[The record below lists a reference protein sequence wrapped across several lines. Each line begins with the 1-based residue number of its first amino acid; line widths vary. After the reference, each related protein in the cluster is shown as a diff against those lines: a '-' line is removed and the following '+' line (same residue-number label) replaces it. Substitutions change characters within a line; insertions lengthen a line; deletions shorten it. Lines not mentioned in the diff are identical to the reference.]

1 MIVMK
6 KLSTL
11 ALLFFVLAACTGSNE
26 VEIGNKTTMIVDPVY
41 DAGTVVKGE
50 VVTAK
55 IKVRNAG
62 SYPLVIA
69 EVSPGCSCTVSEK
82 PQDPIAPGEETTF
95 LAHVDTDKI
104 SGSVIN
110 KGINIVANTEPSVTT
125 VVIRGKIKKK

>member
-1 MIVMK
+1 MRKLFTVIMISSV
-6 KLSTL
+6 
-11 ALLFFVLAACTGSNE
+11 VLVSCGGSND

-41 DAGTVVKGE
+41 DAGTVIQGE

-55 IKVRNAG
+55 IKIKNAG

-82 PQDPIAPGEETTF
+82 PQDPIAPGEEITF

-104 SGSVIN
+104 SGSIIN